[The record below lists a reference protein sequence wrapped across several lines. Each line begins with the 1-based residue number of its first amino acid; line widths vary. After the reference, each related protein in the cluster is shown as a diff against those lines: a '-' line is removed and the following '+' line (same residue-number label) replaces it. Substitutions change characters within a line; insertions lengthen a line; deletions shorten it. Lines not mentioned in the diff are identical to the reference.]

1 MSLSWICREPGSLDL
16 LARPPQGDCADV
28 LSPDPQL
35 VLESGLCHV
44 GRAAAPSHPLTSLL
58 PQISHLQASLLH
70 GEQEDSHGT
79 PGSQETGET
88 SQNCPSCCHR
98 IGSFPSLALAVTLLA
113 QDQGQHRSWGVIC
126 LSWRPPAG
134 DWPVGV
140 TYQVVICVQHP
151 GSIYSQRQES
161 PHSGVQ

>member
-1 MSLSWICREPGSLDL
+1 MQGAWLP
-16 LARPPQGDCADV
+16 RPFGQTPTG
-28 LSPDPQL
+28 
-35 VLESGLCHV
+35 GLCRCALPRSPVGIGIRPVSHV

-88 SQNCPSCCHR
+88 SQNCPPCCHR
-98 IGSFPSLALAVTLLA
+98 MGPFPSLALAVTLLA
-113 QDQGQHRSWGVIC
+113 QDQGQHHSWGVIC

-151 GSIYSQRQES
+151 GSIYSQRRES